1 MNPIHATG
9 LAPQEL
15 VLLEESERD
24 FETSM
29 FKIIKEIP
37 KRKEQNIMKKEQE
50 DLKNKIYRNLKLL
63 KQKPPQIDSF
73 LKKS

>member
-29 FKIIKEIP
+29 FKIIKEIS
-37 KRKEQNIMKKEQE
+37 KRKE
-50 DLKNKIYRNLKLL
+50 
-63 KQKPPQIDSF
+63 
-73 LKKS
+73 